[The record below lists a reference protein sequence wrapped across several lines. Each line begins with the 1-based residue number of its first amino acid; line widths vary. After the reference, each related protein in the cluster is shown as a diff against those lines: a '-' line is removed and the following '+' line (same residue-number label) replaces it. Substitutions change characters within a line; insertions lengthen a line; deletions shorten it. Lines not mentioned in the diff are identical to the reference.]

1 MGSSNNGPGR
11 RPQIPGIADLIDNQE
26 AMPPSVL
33 LLLAGPA
40 GVGKT
45 MYCRQFL
52 VDGLLGGDYCVY
64 TSPSLDV
71 QQFKDL
77 FSGIDNDA
85 VQNLTFINPYHAS
98 AKKGAEKLS
107 VTLTEIS
114 RIIAKAKKRKDGG
127 SSSHS
132 VRVVV
137 DSLTHLSLLF
147 GEKATT
153 KFVAELSLLLKKAG
167 AKAILTLNASEQ
179 HLGALGSLA
188 DGILEM
194 KLEEGSDGALGRS
207 IRLLSIKGMR
217 NRPRWVSFGIA
228 DDGSLVFGDQLAAAA
243 AAAAMVYLTCTLC
256 GKTITGTPIMDSD
269 LAFDTKIC
277 TETYRKLAGVYGSSI
292 AETGLTTQVFN
303 VSFFFI
309 DIVGLS
315 DPSLSVK
322 KQMQKIEVLNRLI
335 ASCDAFKAPKEKKII
350 LPTGDGMAIG
360 FLLNHELPLELS
372 IQLHRKLHVYNR
384 AKPPEDAIGV
394 RIGLGS
400 GPVFIVSDINN
411 NQNVWGPGIVLTRRV
426 MDVGDSGH
434 ILLTSKLAEELTA
447 LKDEYRSI
455 IKPISDVY
463 EIKHGQ
469 KIGLYSAY
477 SHDFG
482 NPEMP
487 TKVPQARQQ

>member
-1 MGSSNNGPGR
+1 
-11 RPQIPGIADLIDNQE
+11 
-26 AMPPSVL
+26 
-33 LLLAGPA
+33 
-40 GVGKT
+40 
-45 MYCRQFL
+45 
-52 VDGLLGGDYCVY
+52 
-64 TSPSLDV
+64 
-71 QQFKDL
+71 
-77 FSGIDNDA
+77 
-85 VQNLTFINPYHAS
+85 
-98 AKKGAEKLS
+98 
-107 VTLTEIS
+107 
-114 RIIAKAKKRKDGG
+114 
-127 SSSHS
+127 
-132 VRVVV
+132 
-137 DSLTHLSLLF
+137 LSLLF

-217 NRPRWVSFGIA
+217 HRPRWVSFRIA
-228 DDGSLVFGDQLAAAA
+228 DDGSLVFGDQSAAAA
-243 AAAAMVYLTCTLC
+243 AAAAMADLTCTLC
-256 GKTITGTPIMDSD
+256 GKTIIFTPIMDSD

-277 TETYRKLAGVYGSSI
+277 METYRKLAGVYGSSI

-303 VSFFFI
+303 VNFFFI

-335 ASCDAFKAPKEKKII
+335 ASCDAFKGSKEKKII

-360 FLLNHELPLELS
+360 FLLNQELPLELS
-372 IQLHRKLHVYNR
+372 IQLHRKLHVHNR
-384 AKPPEDAIGV
+384 AKPAEDAIGV

-411 NQNVWGPGIVLTRRV
+411 NQNVWGPGIVLARRV
-426 MDVGDSGH
+426 MDAGDSGH
-434 ILLTSKLAEELTA
+434 ILLSSRLAEELTA

>member
-1 MGSSNNGPGR
+1 MGSSNNGPGSR
-11 RPQIPGIADLIDNQE
+11 LRIPGIADLMDSHE
-26 AMPPSVL
+26 AMPPSLL

-40 GVGKT
+40 GAGKT

-64 TSPSLDV
+64 TSPSLDE

-85 VQNLTFINPYHAS
+85 VRNLTFINPYYYAS

-107 VTLTEIS
+107 ATLAEIS
-114 RIIAKAKKRKDGG
+114 SIIAKAKKRKEGG
-127 SSSHS
+127 SSHS

-153 KFVAELSLLLKKAG
+153 KFVAELCLLLKKAG

-194 KLEEGSDGALGRS
+194 KLEEGSGGALGRS

-217 NRPRWVSFGIA
+217 HTPRWVSFRIA
-228 DDGSLVFGDQLAAAA
+228 DDGSLVFGDQSAA
-243 AAAAMVYLTCTLC
+243 AAAAMADLTCTLC
-256 GKTITGTPIMDSD
+256 GKTIMGTPIMDSD

-277 TETYRKLAGVYGSSI
+277 METYRKLAGVYGSSI

-303 VSFFFI
+303 VNFFFI

-360 FLLNHELPLELS
+360 FLLNQELPLELS

-384 AKPPEDAIGV
+384 VKPAEDAIGV

-411 NQNVWGPGIVLTRRV
+411 NQNVWGPGIVLARRV
-426 MDVGDSGH
+426 MDAGDSGH
-434 ILLTSKLAEELTA
+434 ILLTSRLAEELTA

>member
-127 SSSHS
+127 SSSSHS
-132 VRVVV
+132 LRVVV

-153 KFVAELSLLLKKAG
+153 TFVAELSLLLKKAG

-217 NRPRWVSFGIA
+217 HRPRWVSFRIA
-228 DDGSLVFGDQLAAAA
+228 DDGSLVFGDQSAAA
-243 AAAAMVYLTCTLC
+243 AAAAMADLTCTLC
-256 GKTITGTPIMDSD
+256 GKTIIFTPIMDSD

-277 TETYRKLAGVYGSSI
+277 METYRKLAGVYGSSI

-303 VSFFFI
+303 VNFFFI

-335 ASCDAFKAPKEKKII
+335 ASCDAFKGSKEKKII

-360 FLLNHELPLELS
+360 FLLNQELPLELS
-372 IQLHRKLHVYNR
+372 IQLHRKLHVHNR
-384 AKPPEDAIGV
+384 AKPAEDAIGV

-411 NQNVWGPGIVLTRRV
+411 NQNVWGPGIVLARRV
-426 MDVGDSGH
+426 MDAGDSGH
-434 ILLTSKLAEELTA
+434 ILLSSRLAEELTA

>member
-11 RPQIPGIADLIDNQE
+11 RPPILGIADLIDSHE
-26 AMPPSVL
+26 AMPPSL
-33 LLLAGPA
+33 LLLLVGPA
-40 GVGKT
+40 GAGKT

-64 TSPSLDV
+64 ASPSLDE

-85 VQNLTFINPYHAS
+85 VRNLTFINPYHAS

-107 VTLTEIS
+107 ATLAEIS

-127 SSSHS
+127 SSHS

-217 NRPRWVSFGIA
+217 HRPRWVSFRIA
-228 DDGSLVFGDQLAAAA
+228 DDGSLFFGDQSAA
-243 AAAAMVYLTCTLC
+243 AAAAMADLTCTLC
-256 GKTITGTPIMDSD
+256 GKTITYTPIMDSD

-277 TETYRKLAGVYGSSI
+277 METYRKLACVYGSSI
-292 AETGLTTQVFN
+292 AETGLTTEVFN
-303 VSFFFI
+303 VNFFFI

-335 ASCDAFKAPKEKKII
+335 ASCDAFKGSKEKKII

-360 FLLNHELPLELS
+360 FLLNQELPLELS
-372 IQLHRKLHVYNR
+372 IQLHRKLHVHNR
-384 AKPPEDAIGV
+384 AKPAEDGIGV

-411 NQNVWGPGIVLTRRV
+411 NQNVWGPGIVLARRV
-426 MDVGDSGH
+426 MDAGDSGH
-434 ILLTSKLAEELTA
+434 ILLSSRLAEELTA

>member
-1 MGSSNNGPGR
+1 MGSSDGPDR
-11 RPQIPGIADLIDNQE
+11 RPQMPGIAALIDSHE
-26 AMPPSVL
+26 AMPPSLL

-52 VDGLLGGDYCVY
+52 MDGLLGGDYCVY
-64 TSPSLDV
+64 ASPSLDV

-85 VQNLTFINPYHAS
+85 VQNLTFINPYHTS

-107 VTLTEIS
+107 ATLAEIS

-127 SSSHS
+127 SSHS
-132 VRVVV
+132 LRVVV

-217 NRPRWVSFGIA
+217 SRPRWVSFRIA
-228 DDGSLVFGDQLAAAA
+228 DDGSLVFGDQLAAAGVA
-243 AAAAMVYLTCTLC
+243 AAYLTCTLC

-269 LAFDTKIC
+269 LAFDTEIC
-277 TETYRKLAGVYGSSI
+277 METYRKLAGVYGSSI
-292 AETGLTTQVFN
+292 AETGLTTQVLN
-303 VSFFFI
+303 VNFFFI

-322 KQMQKIEVLNRLI
+322 KQVQKIEVLNRLI
-335 ASCDAFKAPKEKKII
+335 ASCDAFKAPKEKKIT
-350 LPTGDGMAIG
+350 LPSGDGMAIG
-360 FLLNHELPLELS
+360 FLLNQELPLELS

-411 NQNVWGPGIVLTRRV
+411 NQNVWGPGIVLARRV
-426 MDVGDSGH
+426 MDAGDSGH

-447 LKDEYRSI
+447 LKDEYRSV

>member
-1 MGSSNNGPGR
+1 LMGSSNGLGR
-11 RPQIPGIADLIDNQE
+11 WPQIPGIADLIDSHE
-26 AMPPSVL
+26 AMPPSLL

-40 GVGKT
+40 GAGKT

-64 TSPSLDV
+64 ASPSLDE
-71 QQFKDL
+71 QQFKEL
-77 FSGIDNDA
+77 FSGIDNA
-85 VQNLTFINPYHAS
+85 VGNLTFINPYHAS

-107 VTLTEIS
+107 TTLAEIS

-127 SSSHS
+127 SHS

-137 DSLTHLSLLF
+137 DSLTHLSLLC

-217 NRPRWVSFGIA
+217 HRPRRVSFGIA
-228 DDGSLVFGDQLAAAA
+228 DDGSLVFGDQSAAAA
-243 AAAAMVYLTCTLC
+243 AAVADLTCTLC
-256 GKTITGTPIMDSD
+256 GKAITYTPIMDSD

-277 TETYRKLAGVYGSSI
+277 METYRKLAGVYGSSI

-315 DPSLSVK
+315 DPLLSVK
-322 KQMQKIEVLNRLI
+322 KQMQKIEVLNKLI

-384 AKPPEDAIGV
+384 AKPAEDAIGV

-411 NQNVWGPGIVLTRRV
+411 NQNVWGPGIVLARRV
-426 MDVGDSGH
+426 MDAGDSGH
-434 ILLTSKLAEELTA
+434 ILLSSRVAEELTA

-469 KIGLYSAY
+469 KIGLFSAY

-482 NPEMP
+482 NPEVP